1 MQAAARFAELPQD
14 LPCSGLVSAA
24 TAEETSRSEE
34 SCQHPTISIQRS
46 TKDGSVVKGDRL
58 DRSYVYLHFSGR
70 FMWDGRYLQ
79 TASSRQFDKQAGLV
93 DTGGSMKTE
102 IPSASPSPP
111 PLSD

>member
-1 MQAAARFAELPQD
+1 M
-14 LPCSGLVSAA
+14 
-24 TAEETSRSEE
+24 
-34 SCQHPTISIQRS
+34 
-46 TKDGSVVKGDRL
+46 VKGDRL

>member
-14 LPCSGLVSAA
+14 LPLLVSAA

-46 TKDGSVVKGDRL
+46 TKDGSGGDDRT
-58 DRSYVYLHFSGR
+58 DRSSVYLHFSGR

-111 PLSD
+111 PLSN

>member
-14 LPCSGLVSAA
+14 LPCPAGAA
-24 TAEETSRSEE
+24 TAEDTSRSEK
-34 SCQHPTISIQRS
+34 SCQQPTISIQRS
-46 TKDGSVVKGDRL
+46 TKDGSLVKGDRL

-70 FMWDGRYLQ
+70 FMWAGRYLQ

-93 DTGGSMKTE
+93 DSGGSMKTE

-111 PLSD
+111 LSN